1 MLEVAADLFV
11 TVLGAVVGSFANVCI
26 HRLPRGE
33 SVVSPPSHCPS
44 CGASVRPWDNVP
56 ILSWLWLSGRCRDCR
71 SPIPVRYPL
80 VEAGVAALFL
90 ASRWLFG
97 FTLAAAAGAVLATAA
112 VILAA
117 TDLEHRVL
125 PDEVTLGGAALGL
138 SLAALHGLHPFL
150 ESALGA
156 AAGAGVLFLIRIVY
170 RAVRG
175 AEGMG
180 LGDVKM
186 AAMVGAFS
194 GGAGVLLTFLFAS
207 AAGALFGLLSTL
219 LRQADWA
226 VARRLRGDRGFSGFG
241 GFDGSGLLV
250 GADGK
255 IRYASARWLAIPGA
269 AAAGASVADSGPA
282 ARPVVALLRLA
293 HIRRNRG
300 QETTSYGRI
309 VLEEGEFFRVLAVR
323 VELSRDGGS
332 LVLLWRVDIP
342 FGVFLAAGSLLA
354 FALGRPLLTGALG
367 WPVSFLG
374 SLLP

>member
-11 TVLGAVVGSFANVCI
+11 TALGAVVGSFANVCI

-44 CGASVRPWDNVP
+44 CGASVRPYDNVP

-71 SPIPVRYPL
+71 SPISVRYPL

-90 ASRWLFG
+90 ASRLLFG

-138 SLAALHGLHPFL
+138 SLAALHGLQPFL

-156 AAGAGVLFLIRIVY
+156 AAGAAVLFLIRIVY

-186 AAMVGAFS
+186 AAMIGAFS

-219 LRQADWA
+219 LREADWA
-226 VARRLRGDRGFSGFG
+226 VARRLRGGGGFS
-241 GFDGSGLLV
+241 GSGLLV

-255 IRYASARWLAIPGA
+255 IRYAPARWSAIPGA
-269 AAAGASVADSGPA
+269 APVGAAPGDSGPA
-282 ARPVVALLRLA
+282 ASPVVALLRLA
-293 HIRRNRG
+293 RIRRGHG
-300 QETTSYGRI
+300 QETTSFGRL

-323 VELSRDGGS
+323 VEPSGDGGS
-332 LVLLWRVDIP
+332 RVLLWRVDIP

-354 FALGRPLLTGALG
+354 FALGRPLLAGALG
-367 WPVSFLG
+367 WPASFLG

>member
-1 MLEVAADLFV
+1 MILEAAADLLV
-11 TVLGAVVGSFANVCI
+11 AATGAVVGSFANVCI

-44 CGASVRPWDNVP
+44 CGAGIRPYDNVP
-56 ILSWLWLSGRCRDCR
+56 VLAWLWLAGRCRDCR
-71 SPIPVRYPL
+71 APIPIRYPL
-80 VEAGVAALFL
+80 VEAAVAALFL

-97 FTLAAAAGAVLATAA
+97 FTLAGAAGAVLAAAA

-117 TDLEHRVL
+117 TDLEHRIL

-138 SLAALHGLHPFL
+138 CLAALGGGRPFL
-150 ESALGA
+150 ESVVGA
-156 AAGAGVLFLIRIVY
+156 AAGAGTLYLVRVVY

-175 AEGMG
+175 VEGMG

-194 GGAGVLLTFLFAS
+194 GGAGVLLTFFFAS
-207 AAGALFGLLSTL
+207 LAGALFGLLSTG

-226 VARRLRGDRGFSGFG
+226 RVRRRGGTAGP
-241 GFDGSGLLV
+241 GLLI
-250 GADGK
+250 GPDGR
-255 IRYASARWLAIPGA
+255 IRYAGSRWSEIPGA
-269 AAAGASVADSGPA
+269 AAAGSPPSESGPA
-282 ARPVVALLRLA
+282 VRPLLAVLRLA
-293 HIRRNRG
+293 RMRLKAGLR
-300 QETTSYGRI
+300 TTSFGRL
-309 VLEEGEFFRVLAVR
+309 VLEEGDFFRVLAVR
-323 VELSRDGGS
+323 VEPPEGGGS

-354 FALGRPLLTGALG
+354 FALGRPLLEGALG
-367 WPVSFLG
+367 WPPSFLG

>member
-11 TVLGAVVGSFANVCI
+11 AALGAVVGSFSNVCI

-44 CGASVRPWDNVP
+44 CGASVRPYDNVP
-56 ILSWLWLSGRCRDCR
+56 ILAWLWLSGRCRDCR
-71 SPIPVRYPL
+71 VPIPVRYPL

-138 SLAALHGLHPFL
+138 SLAALRGFQPFL
-150 ESALGA
+150 ESVLGA
-156 AAGAGVLFLIRIVY
+156 AAGAGVLFLIRIAY

-219 LRQADWA
+219 VREADWA
-226 VARRLRGDRGFSGFG
+226 MARRLRGIR
-241 GFDGSGLLV
+241 GSGLVV

-255 IRYASARWLAIPGA
+255 VRYASARWLAIPSAAPVGA
-269 AAAGASVADSGPA
+269 NPRNSGPA

-293 HIRRNRG
+293 RIRRGRG
-300 QETTSYGRI
+300 LETTSCGRL

-323 VELSRDGGS
+323 VEPSGDGES

-354 FALGRPLLTGALG
+354 FALGRPLLRGALG
-367 WPVSFLG
+367 WPESFLG